1 MNIINEDDLKIIEES
16 YDYTKFTNKT
26 ALFETKIASDIRHN
40 GEVVEVLGVI
50 NGRDSDHDSYI
61 VRFNDGTIE
70 KNVMNYELTFDY
82 IRDKAH
88 IETRKKLSQIMRTYD
103 LNNKEAEELLIASYN
118 YDYEINEGVVFTN
131 IESIEGLF
139 TEYESTERINPSIKQ
154 LKAMAKYIK
163 ETKNYYLPF
172 KYKEYTEKV
181 IEIILNKDDKD
192 TEKENKR
199 KSKNKNKEVR

>member
-1 MNIINEDDLKIIEES
+1 MNIISEDDLKIIEES

-40 GEVVEVLGVI
+40 GEVVDVLGVI

-88 IETRKKLSQIMRTYD
+88 IETRKKLSQIMKTYD
-103 LNNKEAEELLIASYN
+103 LSNKEAEELLIASYN

-131 IESIEGLF
+131 IDSIEGLF
-139 TEYESTERINPSIKQ
+139 TEYESTKRINPNTKQ
-154 LKAMAKYIK
+154 LKAMATYIK
-163 ETKNYYLPF
+163 ETTEYYLPYA
-172 KYKEYTEKV
+172 YKEYTEKV
-181 IEIILNKDDKD
+181 IDLILNKDNNEITKE
-192 TEKENKR
+192 EKQKEK
-199 KSKNKNKEVR
+199 KKNKEVR